1 MISHRQLLPTC
12 GRTAPQQLASA
23 KLMVSSLWS
32 TAHSKSKPAGMTVGE
47 SNRLK
52 AGARPM
58 LGRLSE
64 ITPSPTQ
71 RCMLTAFLCR
81 QRLNPCRR

>member
-32 TAHSKSKPAGMTVGE
+32 TAHSKSKPAGMAGGE

-52 AGARPM
+52 AGLDQCWGGYLRSRQARPNVA
-58 LGRLSE
+58 
-64 ITPSPTQ
+64 
-71 RCMLTAFLCR
+71 C
-81 QRLNPCRR
+81 